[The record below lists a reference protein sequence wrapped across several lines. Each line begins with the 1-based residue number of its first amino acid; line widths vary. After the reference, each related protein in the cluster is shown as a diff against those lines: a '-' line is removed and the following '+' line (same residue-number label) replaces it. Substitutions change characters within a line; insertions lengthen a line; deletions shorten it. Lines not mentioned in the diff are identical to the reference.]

1 MKAQQKGST
10 KTNKFE
16 DERFYK
22 VGGWRCKKCSKSFDS
37 KEVYEYHMRKHEDAH
52 VCKVCKEEFKTKLGL
67 NVHMKEHEDDKLMQ
81 AKIVI
86 SLTLG
91 GHQFDIYSFSIVR
104 PRKVNSFTI

>member
-1 MKAQQKGST
+1 MT

-22 VGGWRCKKCSKSFDS
+22 KDGWRCKKCSKTFDS

-67 NVHMKEHEDDKLMQ
+67 DVHMKQHEDDKLMK
-81 AKIVI
+81 ALIVTSSI
-86 SLTLG
+86 LYRDFLNSNESNSLTLK
-91 GHQFDIYSFSIVR
+91 FYATPV
-104 PRKVNSFTI
+104 TI